1 MKHPKRRLYEKNSAP
16 YGLMLLFIVGNG
28 LYAVTALNRMDA
40 TSDVGLIVMVT
51 IVLFLL
57 GFLTAVKIRAY
68 SIQWSVGALLIGVFQ
83 TARFFVAL
91 SDATE
96 EMILPTVLYLLGSG
110 IACVVAGAWST
121 VGARQRE
128 LTIRGIEERTA

>member
-1 MKHPKRRLYEKNSAP
+1 
-16 YGLMLLFIVGNG
+16 MLLCIVGNG

-83 TARFFVAL
+83 TARFFCRPFGRRRRDDT
-91 SDATE
+91 SDRFVSTRLRYRLPGRRRVVDGRCQAT
-96 EMILPTVLYLLGSG
+96 
-110 IACVVAGAWST
+110 GADHT
-121 VGARQRE
+121 RY
-128 LTIRGIEERTA
+128 